1 MSNFIVNRYI
11 IVNNKEESIL
21 SNLLFAIVINIL
33 PSGLYY
39 CYCYQYPA
47 SSHDEV
53 YKLQCI
59 QPILKICELI
69 LRDLLLDLE
78 VIGYKGASSFTID
91 MNRLFENFVA
101 NLLIEKLGEGYI
113 MLQQTEYPEV
123 KGNFTKIQRIIK
135 KGILSDRNEQVKKV
149 KIWIFRESNLGSSV

>member
-1 MSNFIVNRYI
+1 M
-11 IVNNKEESIL
+11 
-21 SNLLFAIVINIL
+21 
-33 PSGLYY
+33 
-39 CYCYQYPA
+39 
-47 SSHDEV
+47 
-53 YKLQCI
+53 
-59 QPILKICELI
+59 
-69 LRDLLLDLE
+69 LDLE